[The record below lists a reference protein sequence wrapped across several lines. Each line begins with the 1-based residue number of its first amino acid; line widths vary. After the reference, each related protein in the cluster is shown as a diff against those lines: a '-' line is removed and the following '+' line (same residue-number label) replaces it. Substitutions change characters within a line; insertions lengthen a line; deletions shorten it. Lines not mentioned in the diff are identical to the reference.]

1 MIMYKHTNNVSFR
14 KADIKDAGNLLILK
28 NDSHYSRHTI
38 TFANLSTQEKWIES
52 ISQETHCPR
61 NLVLIASN
69 ETNMEFGIFK
79 LFNIDWQSRSAE
91 AGWDIFEQFR
101 GKHQGKK
108 LVEAGVAFAFNI
120 MNLRRLD
127 AQILITNERSLKC
140 AQSAGFNI
148 EGCQKKAIFKNYQ
161 YIDNLMLGI
170 IKEEKNETI
179 I

>member
-1 MIMYKHTNNVSFR
+1 MYKHTNNVSFR

-61 NLVLIASN
+61 NLVLIASI
-69 ETNMEFGIFK
+69 EDAEFGIFK
-79 LFNIDWQSRSAE
+79 LFNIDWQSRRAE

-101 GKHQGKK
+101 GQHKGKK
-108 LVEAGVAFAFNI
+108 LTKAGVDFAFNI
-120 MNLRRLD
+120 INLRRLD
-127 AQILITNERSLKC
+127 AEILANNERSLKC
-140 AQSAGFNI
+140 AISAGFEV
-148 EGCQKKAIFKNYQ
+148 EGCQKKAIFKNNI

-170 IKEEKNETI
+170 IKEE
-179 I
+179 